1 MATKLNIENLMLGS
15 EAWWHQ
21 QSAVNHPE
29 RAVAPTTV
37 QAPDDVKRQQL
48 ADMRQPNPQMPTRTR
63 GGGYRQPG
71 MSEGELA
78 DFQAQGNGEVY
89 KPKDLLA
96 GKDQETREA
105 KAMKMANGRAGGVLP
120 EQKPVVDHTQRAAV
134 DASKGNP
141 DNVNAIQQ
149 ELGLEGGSTAA
160 TQGTGT
166 TYNGYDDILKLMR
179 YNAVSDAELARR
191 QRSREIVAGLGDTIS
206 AIANMWATTK
216 GAPNSYDNSKGMS
229 ATAQERY
236 ARMLA
241 ERKAQHDQILNYYRV
256 KRQAEQEKENQEYRN
271 SMLEIRRQEAERRQ
285 NESDAKIK
293 REDDIA
299 KARQNALE
307 AQQRKNDAE
316 TIKKRGENQ
325 YAITY
330 WSKYGEYRQTMD
342 HEEADRRANADA
354 AAAEQ
359 EVLNQKEQREERKTV
374 AAETRANKTGSSKSK
389 KGKQAKKKVAPK
401 RKVRQNAS
409 IQSQSSGGDT
419 MPGVK

>member
-1 MATKLNIENLMLGS
+1 MSK
-15 EAWWHQ
+15 
-21 QSAVNHPE
+21 
-29 RAVAPTTV
+29 V
-37 QAPDDVKRQQL
+37 QAQKI
-48 ADMRQPNPQMPTRTR
+48 
-63 GGGYRQPG
+63 
-71 MSEGELA
+71 GE
-78 DFQAQGNGEVY
+78 Q
-89 KPKDLLA
+89 
-96 GKDQETREA
+96 
-105 KAMKMANGRAGGVLP
+105 RAAGVLP
-120 EQKPVVDHTQRAAV
+120 EQKRTVERHQRKAV
-134 DASKGNP
+134 DETKANP
-141 DNVNAIQQ
+141 DEVRAIQQ

-179 YNAVSDAELARR
+179 HNAVSDAELARR

-241 ERKAQHDQILNYYRV
+241 ERKAQQDQILNYYRV
-256 KRQAEQEKENQEYRN
+256 KRQAEMEKENQDYRN

-307 AQQRKNDAE
+307 AQQRKNEAE

-330 WSKYGEYRQTMD
+330 WSKYSEYRQTMD

-374 AAETRANKTGSSKSK
+374 AVETRANKTGSSKKK

-401 RKVRQNAS
+401 RKVKQNAS
-409 IQSQSSGGDT
+409 SQSQSSGGNT

>member
-1 MATKLNIENLMLGS
+1 M
-15 EAWWHQ
+15 
-21 QSAVNHPE
+21 
-29 RAVAPTTV
+29 
-37 QAPDDVKRQQL
+37 
-48 ADMRQPNPQMPTRTR
+48 
-63 GGGYRQPG
+63 
-71 MSEGELA
+71 
-78 DFQAQGNGEVY
+78 
-89 KPKDLLA
+89 
-96 GKDQETREA
+96 
-105 KAMKMANGRAGGVLP
+105 P
-120 EQKPVVDHTQRAAV
+120 EQNTKKVADRHQRTAIE
-134 DASKGNP
+134 
-141 DNVNAIQQ
+141 VND
-149 ELGLEGGSTAA
+149 EGGSTAA
-160 TQGTGT
+160 TQGAGT

-179 YNAVSDAELARR
+179 HNAVSDAELARR
-191 QRSREIVAGLGDTIS
+191 QRSREIVTGLGDTIS

-241 ERKAQHDQILNYYRV
+241 ERKAQQDQILNYYRV

-330 WSKYGEYRQTMD
+330 WSKYSEYRQTMD

-374 AAETRANKTGSSKSK
+374 AAETRANKTGSSNK
-389 KGKQAKKKVAPK
+389 KGKQTKKKVAPK

-409 IQSQSSGGDT
+409 GQSQSSGGNT

>member
-1 MATKLNIENLMLGS
+1 MEAKLNIENLMPGG

-29 RAVAPTTV
+29 RTAAV
-37 QAPDDVKRQQL
+37 
-48 ADMRQPNPQMPTRTR
+48 QPAAVNPQAVNPQAPTRTG

-71 MSEGELA
+71 IGENELNDFMS
-78 DFQAQGNGEVY
+78 QGNGEVVDLTG
-89 KPKDLLA
+89 PKDMSKSQA
-96 GKDQETREA
+96 QKIGEQ
-105 KAMKMANGRAGGVLP
+105 RAGGVLP
-120 EQKPVVDHTQRAAV
+120 EQKRTVDRHQRSQV
-134 DASKGNP
+134 DETKGNP
-141 DNVNAIQQ
+141 DNVNALQQ
-149 ELGLEGGSTAA
+149 ELGLTDGGTATAHGTNPA
-160 TQGTGT
+160 TPS
-166 TYNGYDDILKLMR
+166 YNGYDDILKLMR
-179 YNAVSDAELARR
+179 HNAVSDAELARR
-191 QRSREIVAGLGDTIS
+191 QRSREIVTGLGDTIS

-236 ARMLA
+236 AKMLA
-241 ERKAQHDQILNYYRV
+241 ERKAQQEQILNYYRV

-374 AAETRANKTGSSKSK
+374 AVETRANKTGSSKSK
-389 KGKQAKKKVAPK
+389 KGKQTKKKVAPK

-409 IQSQSSGGDT
+409 NQSQSSGGNT